1 MEGVMKSFSPESFDE
16 KFKLTHSLT
25 QEPLANQRYR
35 ITLPGGKTI
44 EGITSATGETSLTQ
58 SQATDD
64 MEITWL
70 ERIVK

>member
-1 MEGVMKSFSPESFDE
+1 MKSFSPSTFDE
-16 KFKLTHSLT
+16 KFIITHSLT

-35 ITLPGGKTI
+35 IKFPDGTLI
-44 EGITSATGETSLTQ
+44 EGVTTEMGETSLAQ

-70 ERIVK
+70 ERGKHEQ